1 MSGVHRCVW
10 MGAMLLASTVVAQ
23 PEYGVRLTT
32 MFFQGQ
38 EIPSLGTVSECLSI
52 DTNFAGDL
60 ATRVRFRA
68 FGSTEDRE
76 ALLIRSGS
84 GEIRVVAEGGREIPG
99 TGRTPEEF
107 TSFCIDDAGSWIFR
121 GSSRLRRQ
129 EWVFLSE
136 SPAQFHEVLYE
147 SGTMIPE
154 TNPARYLSTT
164 FPINLTPDGAYS
176 LQFNVADRAGG
187 DPIGVGILHGT
198 GGTLS
203 LVLPDSTIGELGLT
217 SLRLFRPLSIPSGQS
232 ATFSFQAQGVRQGTW
247 RRMILKLFPPRLV
260 AESGMPAPGLSGVT
274 FESFPEYSYAMR
286 DGRVVF
292 PATLAGRGVDAISR
306 SSLWIDDGTL
316 VARGRQAAPGQG
328 DGVIFVNFGLPV
340 PFGDGGLLYTCLF
353 GDGRSWINSG
363 VCAGPVGSPSIIVRT
378 GDQIE
383 GCPEGTLVGRFD
395 TTDRGLPIHVNATGT
410 VVFPT
415 ARGLVGA
422 KAGFA
427 PFKIARPGDVC
438 EVAGRQRTFQTVSL
452 PFQDPQYGPSVESTS
467 GGRRVVINDR
477 EEAFFL
483 ATLAGGG
490 NALVRATLRFGPCRV
505 DFNRD
510 GFLDLFDYAEF
521 VGAFEVGLAGA
532 DLSGDG
538 FIDFMDYDLFIAGF
552 EAGC

>member
-1 MSGVHRCVW
+1 MSRASRCWPTV
-10 MGAMLLASTVVAQ
+10 ALLLPTAALAQ
-23 PEYGVRLTT
+23 PDYGVRLTT
-32 MFFQGQ
+32 MFYQGQ
-38 EIPSLGTVSECLSI
+38 EIPSLGTVTECRSI

-60 ATRVRFRA
+60 ATRVRFRPL
-68 FGSTEDRE
+68 GGVEDRE
-76 ALLIRSGS
+76 ALLIRSANGI
-84 GEIRVVAEGGREIPG
+84 IRVVAEGGREVPG
-99 TGRTPEEF
+99 TGRAPVEF

-121 GSSRLRRQ
+121 GADRSRGQ
-129 EWVFLSE
+129 EWIFRSE
-136 SPAQFHEVLYE
+136 SPSQLHEVIYE
-147 SGTMIPE
+147 SRTMIPE
-154 TNPARYLSTT
+154 TNPARYFSSTH
-164 FPINLTPDGAYS
+164 PMNLTPDGAYS
-176 LQFNVADRAGG
+176 FQFDVADRAGG

-198 GGTLS
+198 GGNLS
-203 LVLPDSTIGELGLT
+203 LLLPDSTLDELGLT

-232 ATFSFQAQGVRQGTW
+232 ATFSFQAHGIRQGTW
-247 RRMILKLFPPRLV
+247 KRMILRQFPTRLV
-260 AESGMPAPGLSGVT
+260 AETGMPAPGLPGVT
-274 FESFPEYSYAMR
+274 FDGFPEYSCAMR

-292 PATLAGRGVDAISR
+292 PATLAGQGVDAISR
-306 SSLWIDDGTL
+306 ASLWIDDGTL
-316 VARGRQAAPGQG
+316 VARGRQAVPGQG
-328 DGVIFVNFGLPV
+328 AGVIFMGFGLPV
-340 PFGDGGLLYTCLF
+340 PYGNEGMLYTCLF
-353 GDGRSWINSG
+353 GDGRTWVNSG

-395 TTDRGLPIHVNATGT
+395 TIDRGMPIHVNASGT

-415 ARGLVGA
+415 AQGLVGA
-422 KAGFA
+422 RSGFA

-438 EVAGRQRTFQTVSL
+438 EVAGRQRAFQSISL
-452 PFQDPQYGPSVESTS
+452 PFQDAQYGPSVESTS

-477 EEAFFL
+477 DEAFFL

-521 VGAFEVGLAGA
+521 VEAFEVGLAGA

-538 FIDFMDYDLFIAGF
+538 FIDFMDYDLFLAGF